1 MVAVRALILVP
12 AILLAVMSTDSLA
25 KDKAQGRGNQGRGQ
39 GPAFCR
45 SGQGHP
51 VYGWQWCEDHGWGRG
66 AYGNQQRNRDVRRDD
81 RNGNQYPN
89 IYRDG
94 RRGNVAFDRGYS
106 DGYEKGLE
114 DASRNRDFDPT
125 RHGWYRS
132 ADRGYDSGYG
142 TKAEYQNIYRDGFRD
157 GYNAGYNDR
166 YRNTPNSGPTGSTGG
181 ARRRWPI

>member
-1 MVAVRALILVP
+1 MVALRALILVP
-12 AILLAVMSTDSLA
+12 AILLAFMSTDSM
-25 KDKAQGRGNQGRGQ
+25 AQGRGRGNQGRGQ

-51 VYGWQWCEDHGWGRG
+51 VYGWQWCVDHGWGQG
-66 AYGNQQRNRDVRRDD
+66 AYGNQRNRARRND
-81 RNGNQYPN
+81 RYGNQYPEV
-89 IYRDG
+89 YRGG
-94 RRGNVAFDRGYS
+94 RRGDFAFDRGYS

-114 DASRNRDFDPT
+114 DVSKNRSFDPT

-132 ADRGYDSGYG
+132 ADRGYDSVYG

-157 GYNAGYNDR
+157 GYSAGFNDR
-166 YRNTPNSGPTGSTGG
+166 YRNDRNSGSPGPTGST